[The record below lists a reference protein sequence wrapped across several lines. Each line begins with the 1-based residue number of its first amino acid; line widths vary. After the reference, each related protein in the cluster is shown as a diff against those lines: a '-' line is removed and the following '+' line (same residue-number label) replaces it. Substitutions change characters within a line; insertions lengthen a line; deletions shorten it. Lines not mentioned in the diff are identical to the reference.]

1 MNKTLHSI
9 YISLFLLVGISV
21 TVLLGVDGYQYYR
34 LPVEQRVFS
43 AQHIYFK
50 PSGLIGHGLGII
62 GSFMMILGVA
72 IYMIRKRV
80 RSLVNFGYLK
90 YWLELHIFLC
100 TLGPVLVLYHTAFK
114 FGGIVAVSFWSMVAV
129 VLSGIIGRFIYV
141 QIPRTIQGQEVS
153 VGELSEIS
161 GDLTY
166 MLRKK
171 YSTYRIEDRVIDRLE
186 SFFAAGKYS
195 DKSAGVNMLILVKEY
210 FSMKMKLW
218 KLKRQLSSNGVKG
231 KHLKDII
238 KIIKSR
244 IILNR
249 RIGTL
254 RSMQKLFKYWHVIHL
269 PFAIT
274 MFVIMLVH
282 IAVTITFGYRWIF

>member
-153 VGELSEIS
+153 VSELNEIS

-186 SFFAAGKYS
+186 SFFTAGKYS
-195 DKSAGVNMLILVKEY
+195 DKSAGVNILILVKEY
-210 FSMKMKLW
+210 FVMKMKLW

-249 RIGTL
+249 RIGML

>member
-1 MNKTLHSI
+1 
-9 YISLFLLVGISV
+9 
-21 TVLLGVDGYQYYR
+21 
-34 LPVEQRVFS
+34 
-43 AQHIYFK
+43 
-50 PSGLIGHGLGII
+50 
-62 GSFMMILGVA
+62 
-72 IYMIRKRV
+72 MIRKRV

-129 VLSGIIGRFIYV
+129 VLSGVIGRFIYV

-153 VGELSEIS
+153 VGELNEIS

-186 SFFAAGKYS
+186 TFFAAGKYS
-195 DKSAGVNMLILVKEY
+195 HESAGINLLILVREY
-210 FSMKMKLW
+210 FAMKIKLW
-218 KLKRQLSSNGVKG
+218 KLKRQLYSNGVTG
-231 KHLKDII
+231 NNLKEII
-238 KIIKSR
+238 RIIKSR

-249 RIGTL
+249 RIGML

-274 MFVIMLVH
+274 MFVIMLIH
-282 IAVTITFGYRWIF
+282 IGVTITFGYRWIF